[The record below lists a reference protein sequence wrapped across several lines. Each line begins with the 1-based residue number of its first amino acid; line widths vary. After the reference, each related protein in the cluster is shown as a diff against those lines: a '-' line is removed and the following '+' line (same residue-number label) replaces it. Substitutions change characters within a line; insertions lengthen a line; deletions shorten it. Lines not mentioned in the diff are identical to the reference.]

1 MAQSIIEL
9 IKILRETTGAGMMD
23 CKKALEACEL
33 DVDRAKDWLREKGI
47 TTAAKKEARIAAEGL
62 TNVRVCGSCSKGII
76 LEVNCETDFV
86 AKGDAFRDLVD
97 QATVELMHND
107 ARDLEHGRELTQKL
121 FAEAT
126 VKMGEKLS
134 LRRFEIVKAEGQG
147 FGHYIH
153 MGGKI
158 SVLVVLDKVNEELAK
173 GLAMHIAA
181 NNPLYVSKESIPASE
196 IEHETAIQLE
206 AAKNDDKLKGKPE
219 NILVNIIKGK
229 VNKVLFDST
238 LSEQFYLL
246 DGEKKVADVLSANG
260 VKVLKFVRYQVGEG
274 IEKRKDDFA
283 SEVMAAT
290 K

>member
-1 MAQSIIEL
+1 MAQSIIDL

-23 CKKALEACEL
+23 CKKALEASDL

-47 TTAAKKEARIAAEGL
+47 TNAAKKEARIAAEGL
-62 TNVRVCGSCSKGII
+62 TNVRVCDNCAKGIV

-86 AKGDAFRDLVD
+86 AKGEAFHTLVE
-97 QATVELMHND
+97 QATVELMHNEAKD
-107 ARDLEHGRELTQKL
+107 IEHGRELTQKL

-134 LRRFEIVKAEGQG
+134 LRRFEIIKGEGQG
-147 FGHYIH
+147 FGSYIH

-158 SVLVVLDKVNEELAK
+158 SVLVVLNKADAELAK

-181 NNPLYVSKESIPASE
+181 NNPSYIDKESIPASE

-206 AAKNDDKLKGKPE
+206 AAKNDEKLKGKPE
-219 NILVNIIKGK
+219 NILINIIKGK
-229 VNKVLFDST
+229 VNKVLFEST
-238 LSEQFYLL
+238 LSEQVYLL
-246 DGEKKVADVLSANG
+246 DGEKKVADVLNAAG